1 MEEECSAEDIGQ
13 FEREIWTAH
22 IHAVNQQ
29 LSSEV
34 LYIVC
39 VYSAVELT
47 KNLKYSGM
55 VWIFDTCT
63 CTVYVMIR

>member
-47 KNLKYSGM
+47 KNLKYLGM
-55 VWIFDTCT
+55 V
-63 CTVYVMIR
+63 